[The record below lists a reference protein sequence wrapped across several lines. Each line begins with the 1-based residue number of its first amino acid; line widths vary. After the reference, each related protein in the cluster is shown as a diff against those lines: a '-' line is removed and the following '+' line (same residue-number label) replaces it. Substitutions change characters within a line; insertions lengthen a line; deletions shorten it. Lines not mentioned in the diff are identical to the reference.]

1 MVDEACLACTELRVQ
16 SQASGIPGV
25 LACACD
31 SSTQKLEA
39 DPSQLHSGFGASLAT
54 KDLV

>member
-1 MVDEACLACTELRVQ
+1 MVDEACLECLEPRVQ
-16 SQASGIPGV
+16 SQALCKPGV
-25 LACACD
+25 LVCACN

-39 DPSQLHSGFGASLAT
+39 DPSLLHNGFGASLAT